1 MAEVCQRRFVL
12 SLSMTYY
19 RRPQVH
25 SSSVN
30 DQTLISDGRNRR
42 SQHSRQKI
50 IEAIIDL
57 VREGAREPTA
67 EQVAERAGLAMRT
80 VFRHFND
87 MDSLY
92 REISRRMQDEAR
104 DLLGVPAQ
112 GASWRE
118 TLHNT
123 LDQWARL
130 YEKLLPMRL
139 ASDALRHRSPFLQ
152 QDHARFIRMA
162 RQRLNDVLPAAIAA
176 DKSRF
181 EAIDALLSYEV
192 WIRLRRDQRLSAEN
206 ARNTL
211 HAAVDKL
218 VSGS

>member
-1 MAEVCQRRFVL
+1 MNNPTPA
-12 SLSMTYY
+12 
-19 RRPQVH
+19 
-25 SSSVN
+25 
-30 DQTLISDGRNRR
+30 SDGRNRR

-50 IEAIIDL
+50 IDAIVDL
-57 VREGAREPTA
+57 VSEGAREPTA

-92 REISRRMQDEAR
+92 REISRRMQNDAR
-104 DLLGVPAQ
+104 DLLAAAAE
-112 GASWRE
+112 GATWQE

-152 QDHARFIRMA
+152 QDHARLVRMA
-162 RQRLNDVLPAAIAA
+162 RQRLQDVLPAAIAT
-176 DKSRF
+176 DKVRF

-192 WIRLRRDQRLSAEN
+192 WIRLRRDQRLAADT
-206 ARNTL
+206 ARKTL

-218 VSGS
+218 VQ